1 MAHKNGAQC
10 GRASSGVLV
19 VWSVALI
26 TAFAASASAE
36 TVEEFYKKTRVT
48 VAIGSG
54 PGGSHDLNCK
64 LIARHLGKHL
74 PGNPTVIAQNM
85 PGAGSLTLANHLYS
99 QAPKDGSYFGG
110 MQRAGVFEDLYEEK
124 DKSRAKFDAT
134 KLNWLGSPDRI
145 TGVAIAWHTS
155 PVKTYQDL
163 YKHEMIVGSSGGTTT
178 SVPLLLRS
186 VLGMQFKVV
195 KGYKSGGDVDLA
207 IERGEIDGRIPVA
220 WGGLK
225 SRGGDWLEGKKVTM
239 LFQTGL
245 TRHSDLP
252 DLPLALEFAKNPDDK
267 KLMELFFAAEEIGYP
282 YAAPPDLPDDR
293 LAALRKAFA
302 DTMADKE
309 FIAEAQKQ
317 KLDVN
322 PVTWQQMTEVIKS
335 AFAAPQPII
344 ARLREAIDLENRN

>member
-1 MAHKNGAQC
+1 MRGIV
-10 GRASSGVLV
+10 ASGGVLV
-19 VWSVALI
+19 VWSVACM
-26 TAFAASASAE
+26 TVFAATAAGE
-36 TVEEFYKKTRVT
+36 TTEEFYRKTRLT

-64 LIARHLGKHL
+64 LIARHIGKHL
-74 PGNPTVIAQNM
+74 PGNPTVIPQNM
-85 PGAGSLTLANHLYS
+85 PGAGSLTLANHLYNM
-99 QAPKDGSYFGG
+99 APKDGSYFGG

-124 DKSRAKFDAT
+124 AKSRAKFDAT

-145 TGVAIAWHTS
+145 TGVAVAWHTS
-155 PVKTYQDL
+155 PVKTYKDL
-163 YKHEMIVGSSGGTTT
+163 YSHEMVVGTSGGTTT
-178 SVPLLLRS
+178 TLPLMLRRT
-186 VLGMQFKVV
+186 VGFQFKIV

-207 IERGEIDGRIPVA
+207 MERGEIEGRIPVA

-225 SRGGDWLEGKKVTM
+225 SRGGDWLEDKKVTM

-252 DLPLALEFAKNPDDK
+252 NLPLALEFAKNDDDR

-282 YAAPPDLPDDR
+282 YAAPPGLPDDR
-293 LAALRKAFA
+293 LAVLRKAFA
-302 DTMADKE
+302 DTMADKD
-309 FIAEAQKQ
+309 FIEEARRQ

-322 PVTWQQMTEVIKS
+322 PVTWQQMTDIVKG
-335 AFAAPQPII
+335 AFGAPPPII

>member
-1 MAHKNGAQC
+1 
-10 GRASSGVLV
+10 
-19 VWSVALI
+19 VA
-26 TAFAASASAE
+26 AFAATASAE
-36 TVEEFYKKTRVT
+36 TAQEFYQKTRVT

-54 PGGSHDLNCK
+54 TGGSHDLNCK
-64 LIARHLGKHL
+64 LIARHIGRHL
-74 PGNPTVIAQNM
+74 PGNPTVITQNM

-99 QAPKDGSYFGG
+99 TAPKDGSYFGG
-110 MQRAGVFEDLYEEK
+110 MQRAAVFEDLYEEK
-124 DKSRAKFDAT
+124 GKSRARFDAT

-155 PVKTYQDL
+155 PIKSYKDL

-178 SVPLLLRS
+178 TVPLLLRS

-207 IERGEIDGRIPVA
+207 IERGEIEGRVPVA

-225 SRGGDWLEGKKVTM
+225 SRGADWLKGKKITM

-245 TRHSDLP
+245 SRHSDLP
-252 DLPLALEFAKNPDDK
+252 DLPLALEFAKNADDK
-267 KLMELFFAAEEIGYP
+267 KLMTLFFSAEEIGYP
-282 YAAPPDLPDDR
+282 YAAPPGVPKDR
-293 LAALRKAFA
+293 LAILRKAFA

-309 FIAEAQKQ
+309 FIADAHKQ

-322 PVTWQQMTEVIKS
+322 PVTWQQMTEVIREAYS
-335 AFAAPQPII
+335 SPQPII

>member
-1 MAHKNGAQC
+1 MVCRNRASGGGLVIWTLACVTAFGATAGAQ
-10 GRASSGVLV
+10 
-19 VWSVALI
+19 
-26 TAFAASASAE
+26 TA
-36 TVEEFYKKTRVT
+36 EEFYKKTRVT

-74 PGNPTVIAQNM
+74 PGNPTVIAQNV
-85 PGAGSLTLANHLYS
+85 PGAGSLTLINQLYNT
-99 QAPKDGSYFGG
+99 APKDGSFFGG

-124 DKSRAKFDAT
+124 SKSRARFDAT

-155 PVKTYQDL
+155 PVKTYEDL
-163 YKHEMIVGSSGGTTT
+163 YKRELIVGSSGGTTT

-195 KGYKSGGDVDLA
+195 KGYNSGGDVDLA
-207 IERGEIDGRIPVA
+207 IERGEIEGRVPVA

-225 SRGGDWLEGKKVTM
+225 SRGGDWLAGKKVNM

-252 DLPLALEFAKNPDDK
+252 DLPLALEFAKNPDDR

-282 YAAPPDLPDDR
+282 YAAPPDLPADR
-293 LAALRKAFA
+293 LAVLRKAFA
-302 DTMADKE
+302 DTLADPQ
-309 FIAEAQKQ
+309 FIEEANKQ

-322 PVTWQQMTEVIKS
+322 PVTWQQMTEVIKN
-335 AFAAPQPII
+335 AFAAPPAII
-344 ARLREAIDLENRN
+344 ARLRDAIDLENRN

>member
-1 MAHKNGAQC
+1 MRGIV
-10 GRASSGVLV
+10 ASGGVLV
-19 VWSVALI
+19 VWSMVSMTVLVA
-26 TAFAASASAE
+26 TAAGE
-36 TVEEFYKKTRVT
+36 TTEEFYRKTRVT

-64 LIARHLGKHL
+64 LIARHIGKHL
-74 PGNPTVIAQNM
+74 PGNPTVITQNM
-85 PGAGSLTLANHLYS
+85 PGAGSLTLANHLYNM
-99 QAPKDGSYFGG
+99 APKDGSYFGG

-124 DKSRAKFDAT
+124 AKSRAKFDAT

-145 TGVAIAWHTS
+145 TGVAVAWHTS
-155 PVKTYQDL
+155 PVKTYKDL
-163 YKHEMIVGSSGGTTT
+163 YSHEMVVGSSGGTTT
-178 SVPLLLRS
+178 TVPLLLRS
-186 VLGMQFKVV
+186 TVGFQFKIV

-207 IERGEIDGRIPVA
+207 MEREEIEGRIPVA

-252 DLPLALEFAKNPDDK
+252 NLPLALEFAKNDDDR

-282 YAAPPDLPDDR
+282 YAAPPGLPDDR
-293 LAALRKAFA
+293 LAVLRKAFA
-302 DTMADKE
+302 DTMADKD
-309 FIAEAQKQ
+309 FIEEARRQ

-322 PVTWQQMTEVIKS
+322 PVTWQQMTEVITS
-335 AFAAPQPII
+335 AFASPPQMI

>member
-1 MAHKNGAQC
+1 MARLVQASRGCVAWLATVSCALVAGAAH
-10 GRASSGVLV
+10 GD
-19 VWSVALI
+19 
-26 TAFAASASAE
+26 T
-36 TVEEFYKKTRVT
+36 TEEFYKKTRVT

-64 LIARHLGKHL
+64 LIARHIGRHL

-85 PGAGSLTLANHLYS
+85 PGAGSLTLANHLFHT
-99 QAPKDGSYFGG
+99 APKDGSYFGG

-134 KLNWLGSPDRI
+134 QLNWLGSPDRI

-155 PVKTYQDL
+155 PFKSHKDL
-163 YKHEMIVGSSGGTTT
+163 LQREMVVGSSGGTTT
-178 SVPLLLRS
+178 TVPLLLRS
-186 VLGMQFKVV
+186 TLGFQFKIV

-207 IERGEIDGRIPVA
+207 MERGEIDGRIPVA

-225 SRGGDWLEGKKVTM
+225 SRGGDWLEGKKINM

-245 TRHSDLP
+245 SRHSDLP
-252 DLPLALEFAKNPDDK
+252 DLPLALEFAKNADDK

-282 YAAPPDLPDDR
+282 YAAPPNLPADR

-302 DTMADKE
+302 ATLADKQ
-309 FIAEAQKQ
+309 FIDEAQKQ

-322 PVTWQQMTEVIKS
+322 PVSWQQMTDIIKS
-335 AFAAPQPII
+335 AFASPPAII